1 MTASRPARGR
11 SAAPRRGDG
20 ASRARASAA
29 APQMAIEAPCRAE
42 PGGPSIVTEAM
53 VLEELK
59 RIGFA
64 NMLDYLRGEPG
75 EEPAIDLSKLDRAQ
89 GAAIAELTVESAAGG
104 RGAEAREVR
113 RVRFKLHDKIAALV
127 KLGQHLGMFKER
139 VEHSGAIGLS
149 HEEALAA
156 LAAIDDGAADAA
168 RSGNGEGS
176 G

>member
-1 MTASRPARGR
+1 MLRARAHR
-11 SAAPRRGDG
+11 AAPPVAIAAPRRDE
-20 ASRARASAA
+20 SA
-29 APQMAIEAPCRAE
+29 E
-42 PGGPSIVTEAM
+42 PSIVTEAM

-64 NMLDYLRGEPG
+64 NMLDFLRTAPG
-75 EEPAIDLSKLDRAQ
+75 EEPALDLSRLDRAKA
-89 GAAIAELTVESAAGG
+89 AAIAEVTFDGGADG
-104 RGAEAREVR
+104 RGEEARGVR

-168 RSGNGEGS
+168 RSGNGEG
-176 G
+176 GG